1 VRRSGYTR
9 PMRLVVVAVGMALL
23 VGACSAMQD
32 MEDKRAKRDQEFS
45 AGRLDGKFGADDPIV
60 HMLSP
65 EERNALDHAGLMA
78 EPLPPDEADAAAAGA
93 DDDTDI
99 DGRPKTKAQKA
110 GDVMMSVLT
119 VGITLGMMAAPY
131 LLF

>member
-1 VRRSGYTR
+1 VNDPRYT
-9 PMRLVVVAVGMALL
+9 PSMRLVVVAVGVALL
-23 VGACSAMQD
+23 VGACGAMD
-32 MEDKRAKRDQEFS
+32 EKRAKRDHEFS
-45 AGRLDGKFGADDPIV
+45 AGRLDGKFGSDDAIV

-119 VGITLGMMAAPY
+119 VGVTLGMMAAPY